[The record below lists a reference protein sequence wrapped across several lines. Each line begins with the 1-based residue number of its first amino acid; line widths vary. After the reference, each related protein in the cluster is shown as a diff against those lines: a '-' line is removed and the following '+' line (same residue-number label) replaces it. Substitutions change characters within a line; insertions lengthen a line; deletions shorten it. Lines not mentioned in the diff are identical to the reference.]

1 MKAEDKELLFAD
13 LSARVPYGVK
23 AFVKNWSWV
32 EYKSIESV
40 CVVRYV
46 CPQLNN
52 VYATSESGSV
62 HVILGHDDY
71 DIKPYLFPM
80 SSMTDEQREEFLNI
94 QSEERQVLT
103 DALIKYR
110 QGNFDDKIPTI
121 ASYKHIDWLN
131 KNHFDYRGLIDKDL
145 AIDATGKN
153 IY

>member
-1 MKAEDKELLFAD
+1 MKTEDKELLFAD
-13 LSARVPYGVK
+13 LSSRVPYGVK
-23 AFVKNWSWV
+23 AFVKNWSWLDM
-32 EYKSIESV
+32 KSLESV
-40 CVVRYV
+40 CVVKYV
-46 CPQLNN
+46 FPDLNN
-52 VYATSESGSV
+52 VYTTSESGSV

-80 SSMTDEQREEFLNI
+80 SSMNDEQREEFLNI

-110 QGNFDDKIPTI
+110 QGNFDDKLPTI

-145 AIDATGKN
+145 ALDATGKN

>member
-1 MKAEDKELLFAD
+1 MKAEDIELLFAD
-13 LSARVPYGVK
+13 LSVRVPYEVK
-23 AFVKNWSWV
+23 ARVKSWSWV
-32 EYKSIESV
+32 DFKSMEDE

-46 CPQLNN
+46 FPKLNN
-52 VYATSESGSV
+52 IYVITETGSIN
-62 HVILGHDDY
+62 VILGHDDY

-80 SSMTDEQREEFLNI
+80 SSMNDEQREEFLNI

-110 QGNFDDKIPTI
+110 QGNFDDKLPTI

-131 KNHFDYRGLIDKDL
+131 AHHFDYRGLIDKDL
-145 AIDATGKN
+145 ALDATGKN